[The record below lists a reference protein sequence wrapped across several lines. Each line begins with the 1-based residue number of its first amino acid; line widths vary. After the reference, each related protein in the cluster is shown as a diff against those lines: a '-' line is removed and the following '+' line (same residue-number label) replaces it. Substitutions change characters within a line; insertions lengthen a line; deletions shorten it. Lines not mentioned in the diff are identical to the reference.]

1 MKPVVQNIFRAYDI
15 RGVVDSDFDPEW
27 VETLGRACGAYFL
40 ERGFAA
46 AVVGHDC
53 RHSSPGYQNSLAA
66 GLAATGV
73 DVTRIGHVPTPAL
86 YFAVKHLR
94 RSAGVMITASHNPS
108 AYNGF
113 KIWAGPTTIHT
124 EEIQRIYRIMAAGA
138 FPTGNGVV
146 CDLDIAPSYLDE
158 LAARL
163 KPVPAGRTVRVVLD
177 GGNGSGGA
185 LCEALLRRMGAEV
198 IPLYCDADG
207 SFPNHHPDPL
217 IEANMADLKAAVVRE
232 GADCGL
238 ALDGDADRVGVV
250 DEKGAMVWGDQ
261 VLALFARDMLR
272 DHPGATVIGDVKCT
286 HRLFADIAAHGGA
299 PLMGVTGHSVM
310 KARMIET
317 GAKLAGELSGHM
329 FFADR
334 FFGFDDAL
342 YAAARFVELVAHA
355 PHTPVSAM
363 LADWPQ
369 TYSTPE
375 LHIHCPDAIKF
386 QVVAKAQAY
395 FRERCDTSEVDGVR
409 ATFADGW
416 GLIRASNT
424 QPVLVLRFEAESEER
439 LQAIRDLMET
449 PLTQW
454 IKQLQ

>member
-1 MKPVVQNIFRAYDI
+1 MKPVVESIFRAYDI
-15 RGVVDSDFDPEW
+15 RGVVDRDFDPEW
-27 VETLGRACGAYFL
+27 VETLGRACGTYFL
-40 ERGFAA
+40 ERGFTA

-53 RHSSPGYQNSLAA
+53 RHSSPGYQRRLAA

-73 DVTRIGHVPTPAL
+73 DVTCVGHVPTPAL
-86 YFAVKHLR
+86 YFAVTHLR

-108 AYNGF
+108 EYNGF

-124 EEIQRIYRIMAAGA
+124 EEIKKIFRIMAAGEFSA
-138 FPTGNGVV
+138 GNGVV
-146 CDLDIAPSYLDE
+146 CDLDITPSYLDA
-158 LAARL
+158 LAERL
-163 KPVPAGRTVRVVLD
+163 KPLPPGHPVRVVLD

-185 LCEALLRRMGAEV
+185 LCAALLRRMGAEV
-198 IPLYCDADG
+198 KELYCDADG

-217 IEANMADLKAAVVRE
+217 IEANMADLKAAVLRE
-232 GADCGL
+232 EAACGL

-250 DEKGAMVWGDQ
+250 DEKGGMVWGDQ
-261 VLALFARDMLR
+261 VLALFARDVLR
-272 DHPGATVIGDVKCT
+272 DFPGATIIGDVKCT
-286 HRLFADIAAHGGA
+286 HRLFADIAAHGGS

-363 LADWPQ
+363 LADWPA
-369 TYSTPE
+369 THSTPE
-375 LHIHCPDAIKF
+375 LHIPCPDAIKF
-386 QVVAKAQAY
+386 EVVAKAQAS
-395 FRERCDTSEVDGVR
+395 FRERFDVSEVDGARV
-409 ATFADGW
+409 TFADGW
-416 GLIRASNT
+416 GLVRASNT
-424 QPVLVLRFEAESEER
+424 QPVLVLRFEAESSER
-439 LQAIRDLMET
+439 LDQIRRLIEI

-454 IKQLQ
+454 IKELQ